1 MSDRRRN
8 LAILMLVGVLLAGAL
23 AAIVTQST
31 KLGLDLKGGV
41 ELVYEAKPAA
51 QEAVTSDAINRAIEI
66 MRKRVDSLGVAE
78 PEIQQSGREQ
88 ITVAL
93 PDVENAEEAADQV
106 GTTAQMFFFDWE
118 KNVIGPEGKP
128 EPLNTEVTGGAAGGR
143 VSGACMPQYDAI
155 ARARRQPARTND
167 NQAIPR
173 AKFYLV
179 DDKAKKVIA
188 GPEATAGELERSKR
202 ATDFERRGGEGRVA
216 EIKRGTIIVR
226 AEVDDSAPAAQ
237 RNPDCY
243 FVLQDS
249 YALRGTDIKNPEQN
263 FDQRTQA
270 PNVTFEFTDSGKDK
284 WSETTKEIA
293 QRGQESVGLLPGD
306 AANQHFAIVL
316 DNELISVPFIDFA
329 DNPDGISGDQG
340 SEISGGFTIKS
351 AQKLANELKYGAL
364 PVDLDLVSQSQVS
377 ATLGQEALDQGLVA
391 AAIGFALTVL
401 FLLIFY
407 RMLGLLA
414 VGALVLYGIYF
425 FALIRSIPVVLT
437 LPGMAGLVLTI
448 GVCADANIVVFERVK
463 EEVSNGRS
471 VKAAIAQGY
480 KRGLST
486 IIDANVVTFMVAFIL
501 FMLSTAGVK
510 GFALMLGLGTIVTV
524 FSAILATQALL
535 GATGG
540 GGLQKASSVG
550 ARTHGRKRNL
560 DFTGATKYLFS
571 LSGVILAVGSLAIA
585 TKGFELGID
594 FKSGTRIQMAFQK
607 ATDEDQIREVLAKQ
621 GLESAE
627 VQKLSGSGLG
637 PNTFQISTGELRP
650 AQVDDVNNALN
661 EAFTTR
667 GPPNT
672 TSIGPTFG
680 ESIARSALIAVIASL
695 LVIAAYIALRFE
707 WKYAGTTAISL
718 AHDLLITAGLYAI
731 TGREVN
737 SSTIA
742 ALLTVLGFSL
752 YDTIIVSDR
761 IRENTPRMPTAT
773 FSQIN
778 NRSMNEVI
786 VRSLATVTCASL
798 PILALYLFGGE
809 TLQDFA
815 FALLVGTISG
825 AYSSIFISSPV
836 LTEWKEREPTYRRR
850 RAAQLERFGEVPAF
864 APEGAV
870 VEVAEK
876 RKAPPK
882 RLTSPDDPSKG
893 VSKSEFDEMV
903 RDLDVDKPA
912 APVVEQDPAR
922 DLSPED
928 LVMKDD
934 KKTRDKKSRQQ
945 RNKRHGRPR

>member
-1 MSDRRRN
+1 MTDRRRN
-8 LAILMLVGVLLAGAL
+8 LAILLLVGVLLAGAV
-23 AAIVTQST
+23 AAIFAQST

-41 ELVYEAKPAA
+41 ELVYEARPAA
-51 QEAVTSDAINRAIEI
+51 KEKVTSDAINRAIEI

-78 PEIQQSGREQ
+78 PEIQQSGEQQ

-93 PDVENAEEAADQV
+93 PDVSNAKEAADQV

-118 KNVIGPEGKP
+118 KSVIGPDGKTA
-128 EPLNTEVTGGAAGGR
+128 PLDTAVTGGGSAGR
-143 VSGACMPQYDAI
+143 VSGACKPQYEAI
-155 ARARRQPARTND
+155 ALAAKQPARSNE

-173 AKFYLV
+173 SKFYFV
-179 DDKAKKVIA
+179 NDKAKSVVA
-188 GPEATAGELERSKR
+188 GPEASRPEITR
-202 ATDFERRGGEGRVA
+202 ATRTLAFERKGGKGRVA
-216 EIKRGTIIVR
+216 EVKPGTIIVR
-226 AEVDDSAPAAQ
+226 AEVDDSAPKAQ
-237 RNPDCY
+237 QNPDCY

-249 YALRGTDIKNPEQN
+249 FSLRGTDIKNPEQN

-270 PNVTFEFTDSGKDK
+270 PNVTFEFTDKGRKKWKD
-284 WSETTKEIA
+284 TTKEIA
-293 QRGQESVGLLPGD
+293 QRGQESVGLLPAD

-316 DNELISVPFIDFA
+316 DNELISVPYIDFS
-329 DNPDGISGDQG
+329 DNPDGIDGGQG

-364 PVDLDLVSQSQVS
+364 PVELKLVSQSQVS
-377 ATLGQEALDQGLVA
+377 ATLGQEALDQGILA
-391 AAIGFALTVL
+391 ATIGFALTVL
-401 FLLIFY
+401 FLLVFY
-407 RMLGLLA
+407 RLLGILA
-414 VGALVLYGIYF
+414 VAALVLYGIYL

-448 GVCADANIVVFERVK
+448 GVCADANIVVFERIK
-463 EEVSNGRS
+463 EEIGLGRS
-471 VKAAIAQGY
+471 VRTAISQGY

-486 IIDANVVTFMVAFIL
+486 IIDANVVTFMTAFIL

-510 GFALMLGLGTIVTV
+510 GFALMLGLGTLVTL

-540 GGLQKASSVG
+540 AGLTSAGSVG
-550 ARTHGRKRNL
+550 ARTHGRKRQLN
-560 DFTGATKYLFS
+560 FAGATKWLFS
-571 LSGVILAVGSLAIA
+571 LSGVILAAGSLAIA

-594 FKSGTRIQMAFQK
+594 FKSGTRIQMGFQRP
-607 ATDEDQIREVLAKQ
+607 ADEDKIRDVLAKQ

-627 VQKLSGSGLG
+627 VQRVTGSNQG
-637 PNTFQISTGELRP
+637 PNTFQISTGQLQP
-650 AQVDDVNNALN
+650 PQVARVTDALN
-661 EAFTTR
+661 QAFGIR
-667 GPPNT
+667 GSPDSE
-672 TSIGPTFG
+672 SIGPTFG
-680 ESIARSALIAVIASL
+680 KSIARSALIAVIASL

-718 AHDLLITAGLYAI
+718 MHDLFITGGLYAI

-737 SSTIA
+737 SSTVA

-798 PILALYLFGGE
+798 PILALFVFGGQ

-836 LTEWKEREPTYRRR
+836 LTEWKEREPAYRRR
-850 RAAQLERFGEVPAF
+850 RAAQMERFGGVVPPF
-864 APEGAV
+864 APEGSV
-870 VEVAEK
+870 VEVKDRAAK
-876 RKAPPK
+876 PAK
-882 RLTSPDDPSKG
+882 RLTAPEDPSRA
-893 VSKSEFDEMV
+893 VSKAEFDAMV
-903 RDLDVDKPA
+903 RELETDAKPA
-912 APVVEQDPAR
+912 VEEDPAR

-934 KKTRDKKSRQQ
+934 KKPRPKRGGP

>member
-1 MSDRRRN
+1 MTDRRRN
-8 LAILMLVGVLLAGAL
+8 LAILLLVGALLAGAL
-23 AAIVTQST
+23 AAIFTQST

-51 QEAVTSDAINRAIEI
+51 NEAVTSDAIDRAIDI

-78 PEIQQSGREQ
+78 PEIQRSGTEQ

-93 PDVENAEEAADQV
+93 PDVDNAQEAADQV

-118 KNVIGPEGKP
+118 KNVLGPNGRP
-128 EPLNTEVTGGAAGGR
+128 DPLDTSVTGGGAAGN
-143 VSGACMPQYDAI
+143 VSGACEPQYDAI
-155 ARARRQPARTND
+155 LRAAKVPAKNNA
-167 NQAIPR
+167 NQSIPR
-173 AKFYLV
+173 SKFYLV
-179 DDKAKKVIA
+179 DEKTKKLVA
-188 GPEATAGELERSKR
+188 GPEATQKELDA
-202 ATDFERRGGEGRVA
+202 ATRTVAFNKRGGKGKTIEV
-216 EIKRGTIIVR
+216 KPGTIIVR
-226 AEVDDSAPAAQ
+226 AEVADDAPKAQ
-237 RNPDCY
+237 QDPDCY
-243 FVLQDS
+243 FVLNDS
-249 YALRGTDIKNPEQN
+249 YSLRGTDIKNPEQN
-263 FDQRTQA
+263 FDQRSQA
-270 PNVTFEFTDSGKDK
+270 PNVTFEFTDSGRDK
-284 WSETTKEIA
+284 WKETTKEIA

-316 DNELISVPFIDFA
+316 DNELVSVPYIDFS
-329 DNPDGISGDQG
+329 DNPEGIDGGQG

-364 PVDLDLVSQSQVS
+364 PVTLALVSQSQVS
-377 ATLGQEALDQGLVA
+377 ATLGQEALDQGLLA

-401 FLLIFY
+401 FLLVFY
-407 RMLGLLA
+407 RVLGLLA
-414 VGALVLYGIYF
+414 VGALVLYGIYL

-448 GVCADANIVVFERVK
+448 GVCADANIVVFERIK
-463 EEVSNGRS
+463 EEIGLGRS
-471 VKAAIAQGY
+471 VRAAIAQGY

-486 IIDANVVTFMVAFIL
+486 IIDANVVTFLVAFIL
-501 FMLSTAGVK
+501 FMLSTSGVK
-510 GFALMLGLGTIVTV
+510 GFALMLGLGTLVTV
-524 FSAILATQALL
+524 FSAILATQAFL

-540 GGLQKASSVG
+540 AGLKTAGAVG
-550 ARTHGRKRNL
+550 ARTHGRKRQLN
-560 DFTGATKYLFS
+560 FAGATKWLFS
-571 LSGVILAVGSLAIA
+571 LSGLILAAGSIAIA

-594 FKSGTRIQMAFQK
+594 FKSGTRIEAGFQR
-607 ATDEDQIREVLAKQ
+607 AADEDQIRDVLAKQ

-627 VQKLSGSGLG
+627 VQRVSGSGLG
-637 PNTFQISTGELRP
+637 PNSFQISTGQLRP
-650 AQVDDVNNALN
+650 AQVNRVTAALDA
-661 EAFTTR
+661 AFQIR
-667 GPPNT
+667 GSPDSD
-672 TSIGPTFG
+672 SIGPTFG

-695 LVIAAYIALRFE
+695 LVIAVYIALRFE
-707 WKYAGTTAISL
+707 IKYAGTTAISL
-718 AHDLLITAGLYAI
+718 AHDLMITGGLYAI

-737 SSTIA
+737 SSTVA

-798 PILALYLFGGE
+798 PILALYIFGGE

-850 RAAQLERFGEVPAF
+850 RRAQLERFGEVPPF

-870 VEVAEK
+870 VEVKDEK
-876 RKAPPK
+876 KKSAR
-882 RLTSPDDPSKG
+882 RLTAPDDPERR
-893 VSKSEFDEMV
+893 VSQTEFQAMV
-903 RDLDVDKPA
+903 EDLDVEEKKPA
-912 APVVEQDPAR
+912 APVVEEDPAR

-928 LVMKDD
+928 LVMKDE
-934 KKTRDKKSRQQ
+934 KKRPKRSGP

>member
-1 MSDRRRN
+1 M
-8 LAILMLVGVLLAGAL
+8 
-23 AAIVTQST
+23 
-31 KLGLDLKGGV
+31 
-41 ELVYEAKPAA
+41 
-51 QEAVTSDAINRAIEI
+51 
-66 MRKRVDSLGVAE
+66 
-78 PEIQQSGREQ
+78 
-88 ITVAL
+88 
-93 PDVENAEEAADQV
+93 
-106 GTTAQMFFFDWE
+106 
-118 KNVIGPEGKP
+118 
-128 EPLNTEVTGGAAGGR
+128 
-143 VSGACMPQYDAI
+143 
-155 ARARRQPARTND
+155 
-167 NQAIPR
+167 
-173 AKFYLV
+173 
-179 DDKAKKVIA
+179 
-188 GPEATAGELERSKR
+188 
-202 ATDFERRGGEGRVA
+202 
-216 EIKRGTIIVR
+216 R
-226 AEVDDSAPAAQ
+226 AEVDDTAPAAQ

-243 FVLQDS
+243 FVLNDS

-284 WSETTKEIA
+284 WKDTTKEIA

-316 DNELISVPFIDFA
+316 DNELVSVPFIDFA
-329 DNPDGISGDQG
+329 DNPEGIDGDTG

-364 PVDLDLVSQSQVS
+364 PVTLELVSQSQVS
-377 ATLGQEALDQGLVA
+377 ATLGQEALDQGLIA

-401 FLLIFY
+401 FLLVFY
-407 RMLGLLA
+407 RVLGLLA
-414 VGALVLYGIYF
+414 VAALVLYGIYF

-448 GVCADANIVVFERVK
+448 GVCADANIVVFERIK

-471 VKAAIAQGY
+471 VKAAISQGY

-540 GGLQKASSVG
+540 AGLRKASSVG

-560 DFTGATKYLFS
+560 DFTGATKWLFS
-571 LSGVILAVGSLAIA
+571 LSGVILAIGSLAIA
-585 TKGFELGID
+585 SKGFELGID

-607 ATDEDQIREVLAKQ
+607 VTDEDKIREVLTKQ

-627 VQKLSGSGLG
+627 IQKVTSEGLG
-637 PNTFQISTGELRP
+637 NNAFQISTGQLRP
-650 AQVDDVNNALN
+650 NEVSNVTNALDQ
-661 EAFTTR
+661 AFTSR

-672 TSIGPTFG
+672 NSIGPTFG

-798 PILALYLFGGE
+798 PILALFLFGGD

-815 FALLVGTISG
+815 FALLIGTISG

-836 LTEWKEREPTYRRR
+836 LTQWKEREPAYRRR
-850 RAAQLERFGEVPAF
+850 RAAQIERFGEVPAF
-864 APEGAV
+864 APEGAKIDI
-870 VEVAEK
+870 AEK
-876 RKAPPK
+876 PKGPAK
-882 RLTSPDDPSKG
+882 RLTTPSDPAQG

-934 KKTRDKKSRQQ
+934 KKTRDKKNRQA